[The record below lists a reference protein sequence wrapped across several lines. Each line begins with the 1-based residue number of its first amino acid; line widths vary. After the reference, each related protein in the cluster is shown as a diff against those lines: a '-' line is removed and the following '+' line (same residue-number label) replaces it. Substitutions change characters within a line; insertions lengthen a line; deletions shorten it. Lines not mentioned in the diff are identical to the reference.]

1 MDRYE
6 REYLEGRLSDRRR
19 DARDMLAFIRCIEK
33 RAKGNPDRDAYED
46 WAARLRDDL
55 ADFFYASSFKAI
67 RQELDDAEQSDAH
80 AEMMEQRR
88 AYFSTQGV

>member
-19 DARDMLAFIRCIEK
+19 DAREMLAFIRCIEK
-33 RAKGNPDRDAYED
+33 WAKRSPDREAYDD

-55 ADFFYASSFKAI
+55 TDFFYAPSFKAI
-67 RQELDDAEQSDAH
+67 RQELSDAEQSEAH
-80 AEMMEQRR
+80 AEMMADVAWHNGR
-88 AYFSTQGV
+88 V